1 MKKVCGL
8 DVHKDNVFVCILSEN
23 GEKIQEKYGILTP
36 DLDRLRDLLV
46 SQGVGKVC
54 MESTATY
61 WMPIWRVLESDFEL
75 YLVNPYAIKQLPGR
89 KSDVK
94 DAEWIATCLMKDLI
108 RGSYVPDLII
118 QQMRQ
123 YNRRIYDINN
133 QSVRIES
140 KMDALLQRCGIRLSN
155 YVSNVDTKGYQEV
168 VKKVIEGVTDAE
180 ELLKKVHGRTINKW
194 GRDTLKASLTGVV
207 TDVDRDIL
215 RQYKEELDQLK
226 RHKEEC
232 QAKLTAMC
240 KEHFPTQLANLQTMP
255 GVDENSAT
263 QVMAEVGVDLR
274 LFITAAML
282 VGWAGLKPRN
292 DESNGKFKSKK
303 TTHGNKYLRKLL
315 IECAWGASR
324 TKGCF
329 YNKFSYHQTQVRKK
343 KGKKV
348 QVAIARKMLVAIW
361 FILTTGCQYKDY
373 VREVEQKTEEARDIA
388 REAVRKAI
396 KPKAGK
402 KERQDA
408 GQQPQS

>member
-1 MKKVCGL
+1 MKRLLAPALLLILVAACAPKTKNTLPQVPIRTYNAPQASAPIVVDGILDEADWEAAPLSDAFGVRDADFPLCVIDITGKVAADCRYAVTVQ
-8 DVHKDNVFVCILSEN
+8 D
-23 GEKIQEKYGILTP
+23 IQDYEAKYGPIP
-36 DLDRLRDLLV
+36 DGAFVALRTDWY
-46 SQGVGKVC
+46 KK
-54 MESTATY
+54 
-61 WMPIWRVLESDFEL
+61 WRD
-75 YLVNPYAIKQLPGR
+75 
-89 KSDVK
+89 
-94 DAEWIATCLMKDLI
+94 
-108 RGSYVPDLII
+108 
-118 QQMRQ
+118 
-123 YNRRIYDINN
+123 
-133 QSVRIES
+133 
-140 KMDALLQRCGIRLSN
+140 MDALS
-155 YVSNVDTKGYQEV
+155 
-168 VKKVIEGVTDAE
+168 
-180 ELLKKVHGRTINKW
+180 
-194 GRDTLKASLTGVV
+194 
-207 TDVDRDIL
+207 
-215 RQYKEELDQLK
+215 
-226 RHKEEC
+226 
-232 QAKLTAMC
+232 
-240 KEHFPTQLANLQTMP
+240 
-255 GVDENSAT
+255 GVDEDSAT
-263 QVMAEVGVDLR
+263 QMMAEVGVDLR

-388 REAVRKAI
+388 SEAVRKAI